1 MDARRFSLKW
11 KGWQNQLINNSGNE
25 CSGSSKTH
33 RRIHG
38 LGSHRSLP
46 IDSSKVGLSPHW
58 TNPQFFYFRE
68 QQIMW
73 KSHLPISSSLLMVS
87 YPFHQHLEQCRKRVD
102 AVYTQPCLT
111 AEHKRPFFIS
121 KPPSSSKFMACSIHK
136 SVWKVSVC
144 IWNHIKPNIQ
154 KSIGLLA
161 HTNQLLE
168 NRTARRDI

>member
-1 MDARRFSLKW
+1 MQEGFP
-11 KGWQNQLINNSGNE
+11 QNEKAGRINFWTILVINAVEAAKPTEEFMAWEVN
-25 CSGSSKTH
+25 
-33 RRIHG
+33 RN
-38 LGSHRSLP
+38 LP

-87 YPFHQHLEQCRKRVD
+87 YPFHQHLEQCRKHVD

-111 AEHKRPFFIS
+111 AEHKRTFFIS

-136 SVWKVSVC
+136 SGWEVSVC

-161 HTNQLLE
+161 RTNQLLE
-168 NRTARRDI
+168 NRTARWEI